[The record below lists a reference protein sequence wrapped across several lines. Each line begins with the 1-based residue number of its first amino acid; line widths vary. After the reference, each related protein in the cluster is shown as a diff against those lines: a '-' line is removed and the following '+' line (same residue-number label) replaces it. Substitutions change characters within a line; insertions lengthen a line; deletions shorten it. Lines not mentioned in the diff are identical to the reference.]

1 MAKVIERVSMHIV
14 RMANT
19 TGTGPR
25 GSGIGI
31 YRDPSGELP
40 CLSQVRSVLL
50 LGSNTG
56 RLSIVFAPALTG
68 LILLGIVVSHVT
80 ASMLAE
86 YAENMRFRG
95 EIDPLLLLLGVISL
109 YAIAISSR
117 ETPTSPERE

>member
-1 MAKVIERVSMHIV
+1 M
-14 RMANT
+14 
-19 TGTGPR
+19 
-25 GSGIGI
+25 
-31 YRDPSGELP
+31 
-40 CLSQVRSVLL
+40 
-50 LGSNTG
+50 
-56 RLSIVFAPALTG
+56 FAPALTG